1 MPVVFVVGRVLL
13 VLYFVLDGL
22 QRLMNVPGG
31 AEALAQTVAIPF
43 TITALM
49 APLETALGLSS
60 AQIFALLIG
69 AIELFAALLLAFNVG
84 TRFVA
89 VVLIIFTALVIFYG
103 HAFWNLPDGQ
113 RATVMMQAVLHV
125 SLIGGLLVF
134 VGLGSAVPGEPL
146 RSNDV

>member
-22 QRLMNVPGG
+22 QRLMNVAGG
-31 AEALAQTVAIPF
+31 AEALAQTVAIPV

-49 APLETALGLSS
+49 GPLETAFGLSS

-69 AIELFAALLLAFNVG
+69 AVELFAALLLAFNVG
-84 TRFVA
+84 TRCMA
-89 VVLIIFTALVIFYG
+89 VVLIIFTALVVFYSQ
-103 HAFWNLPDGQ
+103 AFWSLPDGQ
-113 RATVMMQAVLHV
+113 RETVMMQAVLHV

-134 VGLGSAVPGEPL
+134 VGLGSAMPGEPSRL
-146 RSNDV
+146 KDV

>member
-22 QRLMNVPGG
+22 QRLMNVAGG
-31 AEALAQTVAIPF
+31 AEALAQTVAIPA
-43 TITALM
+43 TVTALM
-49 APLETALGLSS
+49 VPLETAFGLSS

-69 AIELFAALLLAFNVG
+69 AIELFAALLFAFNVG

-89 VVLIIFTALVIFYG
+89 VVLILFTALVIFYG
-103 HAFWNLPDGQ
+103 HPFWALPDGQ
-113 RATVMMQAVLHV
+113 RETEMMRAVLHA

-134 VGLGSAVPGEPL
+134 VGLSSAVPVEPV
-146 RSNDV
+146 RSEDV

>member
-22 QRLMNVPGG
+22 QRLMNVAGG
-31 AEALAQTVAIPF
+31 AEALTQTVAIPA

-49 APLETALGLSS
+49 TPLETALGLSS

-69 AIELFAALLLAFNVG
+69 AIELFAALLFAFNVG
-84 TRFVA
+84 TRFMA
-89 VVLIIFTALVIFYG
+89 VVLIILTALVIFYG
-103 HAFWNLPDGQ
+103 HAFWNLPAGH
-113 RATVMMQAVLHV
+113 RETAMMQAVLHV

-134 VGLGSAVPGEPL
+134 VGLGAALPGEPV
-146 RSNDV
+146 RSKDV

>member
-22 QRLMNVPGG
+22 QRLMNVAGG
-31 AEALAQTVAIPF
+31 AEALTQTVAIPA
-43 TITALM
+43 TVTALM
-49 APLETALGLSS
+49 APLETAFGLSS

-84 TRFVA
+84 TRVVA

-103 HAFWNLPDGQ
+103 HAFWALPDGQ
-113 RATVMMQAVLHV
+113 RATVMMQAVLHL

-134 VGLGSAVPGEPL
+134 VGLGSAVPGEPP
-146 RSNDV
+146 RPKDV

>member
-22 QRLMNVPGG
+22 QRLMNVAGG
-31 AEALAQTVAIPF
+31 AEALTQTVAIPA

-49 APLETALGLSS
+49 VPLETALGLSS

-69 AIELFAALLLAFNVG
+69 AIELFAALLFAFNVG
-84 TRFVA
+84 TRFMA
-89 VVLIIFTALVIFYG
+89 VVLIILTALVIFYG
-103 HAFWNLPDGQ
+103 HAFWTLPDGQ
-113 RATVMMQAVLHV
+113 REKMMMQAVLHI

>member
-22 QRLMNVPGG
+22 QRLMNVAGG
-31 AEALAQTVAIPF
+31 AEALTQTIAIPAAV
-43 TITALM
+43 TALM
-49 APLETALGLSS
+49 APLETAFGLSS

-69 AIELFAALLLAFNVG
+69 AVELFAALLFAFNVG
-84 TRFVA
+84 TRFMA
-89 VVLIIFTALVIFYG
+89 VVLIIFSALVIFYG
-103 HAFWNLPDGQ
+103 HPFWTVADGG
-113 RATVMMQAVLHV
+113 REAEMMRAVLHV

-146 RSNDV
+146 RPKDV

>member
-1 MPVVFVVGRVLL
+1 MQVVFVVGRILL

-43 TITALM
+43 TVTALM
-49 APLETALGLSS
+49 APLEGAFGLSS

-69 AIELFAALLLAFNVG
+69 AVELFAALLLAFNVG

-89 VVLIIFTALVIFYG
+89 VVLIIFTAVVIFYG

-113 RATVMMQAVLHV
+113 RETAMMQAVLHV

-134 VGLGSAVPGEPL
+134 VGLGSAVPGERL
-146 RSNDV
+146 RSKDV

>member
-13 VLYFVLDGL
+13 MLYFVLDGL
-22 QRLMNVPGG
+22 QRLMNVAGG
-31 AEALAQTVAIPF
+31 AEALAQTVAIPV

-49 APLETALGLSS
+49 APLETAFGLSS

-69 AIELFAALLLAFNVG
+69 AIELFAGLLLAFNVG
-84 TRFVA
+84 TRVSA
-89 VVLIIFTALVIFYG
+89 VVLIIFTALMIFYG
-103 HAFWNLPDGQ
+103 YAFWNLPDGQ
-113 RATVMMQAVLHV
+113 RETAMMQAVLHV

-146 RSNDV
+146 RSKDV

>member
-22 QRLMNVPGG
+22 QRLMNVAGG
-31 AEALAQTVAIPF
+31 AEALTQTVAIPAAV
-43 TITALM
+43 TALM
-49 APLETALGLSS
+49 APLETAYGLSS

-69 AIELFAALLLAFNVG
+69 AVELFTALLFAFNVG
-84 TRFVA
+84 TRFMA
-89 VVLIIFTALVIFYG
+89 VLLIIFNAFHIFYG
-103 HAFWNLPDGQ
+103 HAFWGLPDGQ
-113 RATVMMQAVLHV
+113 RESVMMQAVLHL

-146 RSNDV
+146 RSKDV

>member
-22 QRLMNVPGG
+22 QRLMNVAGG
-31 AEALAQTVAIPF
+31 AEALAQTIAIPA
-43 TITALM
+43 TVTAVM
-49 APLETALGLSS
+49 APLEAAFGLSS

-89 VVLIIFTALVIFYG
+89 VVLIIFSVLVIFYG
-103 HAFWNLPDGQ
+103 HAFWALPDGQ
-113 RATVMMQAVLHV
+113 RETVMMQAVLHV

-146 RSNDV
+146 QPKGV

>member
-22 QRLMNVPGG
+22 QRLMNVAGG
-31 AEALAQTVAIPF
+31 AEALTQTVAIPF

-49 APLETALGLSS
+49 APLETAFGLSS

-69 AIELFAALLLAFNVG
+69 AVELFAALLFAFNVG
-84 TRFVA
+84 TRFMA
-89 VVLIIFTALVIFYG
+89 AVLIVFTALAIFYG
-103 HAFWNLPDGQ
+103 HAFWTLPDGQ
-113 RATVMMQAVLHV
+113 RETEMMRAVLHV

-134 VGLGSAVPGEPL
+134 VGLGPALPGEPL
-146 RSNDV
+146 KSTDV

>member
-1 MPVVFVVGRVLL
+1 MPVVFVVGRILL

-22 QRLMNVPGG
+22 QRLMNVAGG
-31 AEALAQTVAIPF
+31 AEALTQTVAIPA

-49 APLETALGLSS
+49 APLESAFGLSS

-69 AIELFAALLLAFNVG
+69 AVELFAALLLAFNVG

-103 HAFWNLPDGQ
+103 HAFWNSAG
-113 RATVMMQAVLHV
+113 RAA
-125 SLIGGLLVF
+125 
-134 VGLGSAVPGEPL
+134 
-146 RSNDV
+146 

>member
-22 QRLMNVPGG
+22 QRLMNVAGG
-31 AEALAQTVAIPF
+31 AEALAQTIASPATV
-43 TITALM
+43 TAVM
-49 APLETALGLSS
+49 APLEAAFGLSS

-89 VVLIIFTALVIFYG
+89 VVLIIFSVLVIFYG
-103 HAFWNLPDGQ
+103 HAFWALPDGQ
-113 RATVMMQAVLHV
+113 RETVMMQAVLHV
-125 SLIGGLLVF
+125 SLIGGLLAF

-146 RSNDV
+146 RSKDV

>member
-22 QRLMNVPGG
+22 QRLMNVAGG
-31 AEALAQTVAIPF
+31 AESLAQTIAIPA
-43 TITALM
+43 TIAALM
-49 APLETALGLSS
+49 VPLETAFGLSS

-69 AIELFAALLLAFNVG
+69 AVELFAALLFAFNVG
-84 TRFVA
+84 TRFMA
-89 VVLIIFTALVIFYG
+89 VVLIIFSALVIFYG
-103 HAFWNLPDGQ
+103 HAFWSLPDGE
-113 RATVMMQAVLHV
+113 RETEMMRAVLHV

-146 RSNDV
+146 RPKDV